1 MVKLKMIDI
10 YGSFMQNP
18 SRANKM
24 ADKSE
29 TRLFE
34 LYNAILMKSL
44 KITQSKRAQKNYQLS
59 RGVKDEE
66 AMRTKH
72 KLEIKLRPTANYA
85 NCGTILAETYTLSTS
100 LL

>member
-1 MVKLKMIDI
+1 
-10 YGSFMQNP
+10 
-18 SRANKM
+18 M

-29 TRLFE
+29 TRLFD

-44 KITQSKRAQKNYQLS
+44 KITQSKRAHLKLPIVERYER
-59 RGVKDEE
+59 RGIITK

-85 NCGTILAETYTLSTS
+85 NIAAQSSPKHIL
-100 LL
+100 

>member
-10 YGSFMQNP
+10 DGSFMQNP

-29 TRLFE
+29 TMLFE
-34 LYNAILMKSL
+34 LFNAILMTSL
-44 KITQSKRAQKNYQLS
+44 KITQSKVEHKKNYQLS

-66 AMRTKH
+66 YSQKQ
-72 KLEIKLRPTANYA
+72 
-85 NCGTILAETYTLSTS
+85 
-100 LL
+100 